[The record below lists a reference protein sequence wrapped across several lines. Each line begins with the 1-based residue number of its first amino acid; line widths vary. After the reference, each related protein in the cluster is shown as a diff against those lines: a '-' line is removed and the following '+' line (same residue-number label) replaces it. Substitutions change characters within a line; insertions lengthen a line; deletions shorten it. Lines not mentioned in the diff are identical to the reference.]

1 MSKRLREWRL
11 SRARAARAEKP
22 AAPPDPIEQFAKEV
36 HDLDALRKTV
46 EDAAAVSAGFWL
58 SYLFV
63 LFYMA
68 SQRARLRIKIF
79 CSKTRS
85 NCRF

>member
-1 MSKRLREWRL
+1 MCYEGVRGTKMSKRLREWRL

-46 EDAAAVSAGFWL
+46 EDAAAVSTGFWL

-63 LFYMA
+63 LFYIGIA
-68 SQRARLRIKIF
+68 GWRY
-79 CSKTRS
+79 T
-85 NCRF
+85 